1 MGFFVCGP
9 RIAPDET
16 VKMAALLVGLLVAA
30 SLTPTAAVAKPDATN
45 SCRRLPAGKRVVK
58 LNLKPNTDLGDLIS
72 WISSIT
78 CKQFVLPGTIPVSTK
93 TVTIVSPQLITVEEA
108 YGLFV
113 TALESLGLAVYPTDS
128 CLRIVEASKAKSLP
142 IPTVIT
148 DDAGGEDRDR
158 TNPDLTPGAARSSPA
173 TPARSSAR

>member
-1 MGFFVCGP
+1 MKIGV
-9 RIAPDET
+9 
-16 VKMAALLVGLLVAA
+16 LLVGLLVAA
-30 SLTPTAAVAKPDATN
+30 SLTSAPAMAKPEAGN

-78 CKQFVLPGTIPVSTK
+78 CKQFVLPGTIPISSK

-113 TALESLGLAVYPTDS
+113 TALDSLGLAVYPTDS

-142 IPTVIT
+142 IPVVIS
-148 DDAGGEDRDR
+148 DEERL
-158 TNPDLTPGAARSSPA
+158 P
-173 TPARSSAR
+173 